1 LYPINEI
8 FETIQGE
15 GVYTGVPAIFIR
27 LQGCPVGCPWC
38 DTQHTWEK
46 NRSAEVSFNEIFEKS
61 AASENWAEVSAVS
74 IVTELRARGY
84 TARHV
89 VLTGGEPAMY
99 DLRELGNALE
109 AAGYRLQIETSGT
122 FALQITAH
130 TWVTVSPK
138 LGMPGGY
145 LVRPDCMQ
153 RANEIKY
160 PVAMQKH
167 IDEFDN
173 LLKVCPPSS
182 AAVIALQP
190 ISQRPRATELAI
202 KTCIERNW
210 RLSIQMHKYLNIE

>member
-1 LYPINEI
+1 MI
-8 FETIQGE
+8 
-15 GVYTGVPAIFIR
+15 
-27 LQGCPVGCPWC
+27 
-38 DTQHTWEK
+38 
-46 NRSAEVSFNEIFEKS
+46 EKS
-61 AASENWAEVSAVS
+61 GASETWAEVSGAD
-74 IVTELRARGY
+74 IVAELKARGY

-89 VLTGGEPAMY
+89 VITGGEPAMY
-99 DLRELGNALE
+99 DLRELGQELE

-122 FALQITAH
+122 FALQITAD

-138 LGMPGGY
+138 LNMPGGY

-173 LLKVCPPSS
+173 LLKVCPP
-182 AAVIALQP
+182 AATAIIALQP

-210 RLSIQMHKYLNIE
+210 RLSVQMHKYLHIE